1 MFCQTALA
9 GDGFANNVWQNKG
22 VGTLAVPQAALE
34 KTWLLRQ
41 NLAFSS
47 RQPSTA

>member
-9 GDGFANNVWQNKG
+9 GDDVSNNVWQNTG
-22 VGTLAVPQAALE
+22 VCALAAPYAALE

-47 RQPSTA
+47 LQPSTA